1 MKDHNT
7 QSYWFTSCPKGLESL
22 LLNELEGFGLSQLR
36 ETVAGVEFKGD
47 LESAYRVCLWSRLAN
62 RLLLPISS
70 FSLASADELYA
81 GVAAVNWTEHFTA
94 QSSIAIDFIGTGEG
108 INNTQ
113 YGAQRVKDAIV
124 DHFRETTGQRPDV
137 DLRQPDIRINA
148 RFAREKLTLSLDFSG
163 DSLHKRG
170 YRIAQTT
177 APLKENLAAA
187 LLIRA
192 GWPGDHG
199 ALIDPMCGSGTL
211 LIEGAMMAADIAP
224 SLQRET
230 FGFSHWHG
238 HQPELWQALRDEAYE
253 RRERGLQGRLPLI
266 IGYDQ
271 DNRALTAA
279 QRNVEQAGLSE
290 FITLKRQPVDTLQRP
305 LLGDG
310 STGLVLTNPPYGA
323 RLGDQESL
331 KGLYQELGT
340 VLKGEFG
347 GWSAGV
353 FTGNEYLGF
362 ALGLRSHKIYKLFNG
377 AIPSQLLLFDLFK
390 GERVSQYDA
399 ANSNASATA
408 KSMGNDSGKGSGKER
423 SVNPWGAS
431 GKLSDGATMLANR
444 LRKNQRKFAP
454 WLKRQN
460 IHCYRLYDADLPEY
474 AVAIDC
480 YGSAVHV
487 QEYEPP
493 ASIDASAARRRLAE
507 ISDAVFAVL
516 KPEQSEFYVKQRQRQ
531 RGDKQYQRLTEQS
544 QQDNKSAFE
553 VMENGARYEVNLA
566 NYLDSGLFLDHRPV
580 RKLLAE
586 RCVGKRFLN
595 LFCYTATA
603 TVQVVL
609 AGAKES
615 LSIDMS
621 NTYLDW
627 AGRNFALN
635 KLDLDRHKLLRAD
648 CMSWLAATEGE
659 DLEGS
664 FDVILLDPPTFSNSA
679 KMDDVLDIQ
688 RDHQRLIEQCMG
700 LLSDDGVLVFSN
712 NFRRFKLAAE
722 LEQEFAVENISPAT
736 IDKDFARRPRI
747 HQCWLFRK
755 PGEQST

>member
-1 MKDHNT
+1 MKDRNT
-7 QSYWFTSCPKGLESL
+7 QSYWFATCPKGLEGL
-22 LLNELEGFGLSQLR
+22 LLKELEGLGLSQLR
-36 ETVAGVEFKGD
+36 ETVAGIEFKGD

-62 RLLLPISS
+62 RLLLPISN
-70 FSLASADELYA
+70 FPVASADELYA
-81 GVAAVNWTEHFTA
+81 GVAAVNWTEHF
-94 QSSIAIDFIGTGEG
+94 SDKVSIAIDFVGTGEG

-113 YGAQRVKDAIV
+113 YGAQRVKDGIV
-124 DHFRETTGQRPDV
+124 DHFREATGNRPDV

-148 RFAREKLTLSLDFSG
+148 RFAREKVTLSLDFSG
-163 DSLHKRG
+163 ESLHKRG

-224 SLQRET
+224 SLARQS

-238 HQPELWQALRDEAYE
+238 HQPAIWQALRDEATE
-253 RRERGLQGRLPLI
+253 RRERGLQGPLPLI
-266 IGYDQ
+266 CGSDQ
-271 DNRALTAA
+271 DNSALTAA
-279 QRNVEQAGLSE
+279 ERNVEQVGLSE
-290 FITLKRQPVDTLQRP
+290 FIELKRQPVSALQRP
-305 LLGDG
+305 VLAD
-310 STGLVLTNPPYGA
+310 SATGLLLTNPPYGA
-323 RLGDQESL
+323 RLGDQETL
-331 KGLYQELGT
+331 KGLYQELGD
-340 VLKGEFG
+340 VLKREFG

-377 AIPSQLLLFDLFK
+377 AIPSQLLLFELFE
-390 GERVSQYDA
+390 GERV
-399 ANSNASATA
+399 A
-408 KSMGNDSGKGSGKER
+408 KQSDGNNGEAKEGG
-423 SVNPWGAS
+423 VNPWGKS

-444 LRKNQRKFAP
+444 LRKNQRKLAP

-460 IHCYRLYDADLPEY
+460 ISCYRLYDADLPEY

-480 YGSAVHV
+480 YGSAIHV

-507 ISDAVFAVL
+507 VSDAVFAVL
-516 KPEQSEFYVKQRQRQ
+516 KPDQSEFFVKQRQRQ
-531 RGDKQYQRLTEQS
+531 RGDKQYERLTEQS
-544 QQDNKSAFE
+544 QHTAKRAFE

-566 NYLDSGLFLDHRPV
+566 DYLDSGLFLDHRPV

-586 RCVGKRFLN
+586 QCVGKRFLN

-603 TVQVVL
+603 SVQVAL
-609 AGAKES
+609 AGAGES

-627 AGRNFALN
+627 ARRNFALN
-635 KLDLDRHKLLRAD
+635 KLDTERHKLLRAD
-648 CMSWLAATEGE
+648 CLSWLAATEGAGLE
-659 DLEGS
+659 DS

-679 KMDDVLDIQ
+679 KMEDVLDIQ
-688 RDHQRLIEQCMG
+688 RDHQRLVEQCMG

-712 NFRRFKLAAE
+712 NFRRFKLAPE
-722 LEQEFAVENISPAT
+722 LEVKFAVENISPAT

-747 HQCWLFRK
+747 HQCWLIRNNK
-755 PGEQST
+755 Q

>member
-1 MKDHNT
+1 MKDRNT
-7 QSYWFTSCPKGLESL
+7 QSYWFATCPKGLEGL
-22 LLNELEGFGLSQLR
+22 LLKELESLGLSQLR
-36 ETVAGVEFKGD
+36 ETVAGIEFKGD

-62 RLLLPISS
+62 RLLLPISN
-70 FSLASADELYA
+70 FPVASADELYA
-81 GVAAVNWTEHFTA
+81 GVAAVNWTEHFSD
-94 QSSIAIDFIGTGEG
+94 QVSIAIDFIGTGEG

-113 YGAQRVKDAIV
+113 YGAQRVKDGIV
-124 DHFRETTGQRPDV
+124 DHFREATGNRPDV

-148 RFAREKLTLSLDFSG
+148 RFAREKVTLSLDFSG
-163 DSLHKRG
+163 ESLHKRG

-192 GWPGDHG
+192 GWPGDHA

-224 SLQRET
+224 SLQRQS

-238 HQPELWQALRDEAYE
+238 HQPEIWQALRDEATE
-253 RRERGLQGRLPLI
+253 RRERGLQGPLPLI
-266 IGYDQ
+266 CGYDQ
-271 DNRALTAA
+271 DNSALTAA
-279 QRNVEQAGLSE
+279 ERNVEQVGLSG
-290 FITLKRQPVDTLQRP
+290 FIELKRQPVSALQRP
-305 LLGDG
+305 VLADS
-310 STGLVLTNPPYGA
+310 STGLLLTNPPYGA
-323 RLGDQESL
+323 RLGDQETL
-331 KGLYQELGT
+331 KGLYQELGD
-340 VLKGEFG
+340 VLKREFG

-377 AIPSQLLLFDLFK
+377 AIPSQLLLFELFE
-390 GERVSQYDA
+390 GERVAKQSDG
-399 ANSNASATA
+399 NSGEA
-408 KSMGNDSGKGSGKER
+408 KEGG
-423 SVNPWGAS
+423 VNPWGKS

-444 LRKNQRKFAP
+444 LRKNQRKLAP

-460 IHCYRLYDADLPEY
+460 ISCYRLYDADLPEY

-480 YGSAVHV
+480 YGSAIHV

-507 ISDAVFAVL
+507 VSDAVFAVL
-516 KPEQSEFYVKQRQRQ
+516 KPDQSEFFVKQRQRQ
-531 RGDKQYQRLTEQS
+531 RGDKQYERLTEQS
-544 QQDNKSAFE
+544 QHTAKRAFE
-553 VMENGARYEVNLA
+553 VMENGARYEVNLSD
-566 NYLDSGLFLDHRPV
+566 YLDSGLFLDHRPV
-580 RKLLAE
+580 RQLLAE
-586 RCVGKRFLN
+586 QCVGKRFLN

-603 TVQVVL
+603 SVQVAL
-609 AGAKES
+609 AGAGES

-635 KLDLDRHKLLRAD
+635 KLDTERHKLLRAD
-648 CMSWLAATEGE
+648 CLSWLAATEGAG
-659 DLEGS
+659 LEGS

-679 KMDDVLDIQ
+679 KMEDVLDIQ
-688 RDHQRLIEQCMG
+688 RDHQRLVEQCMG

-712 NFRRFKLAAE
+712 NFRRFKLAPEIEAK
-722 LEQEFAVENISPAT
+722 FAVENISPAT

-747 HQCWLFRK
+747 HQCWLIRNNN
-755 PGEQST
+755 E

>member
-7 QSYWFTSCPKGLESL
+7 QSYWFTSCPKGLEGL
-22 LLNELEGFGLSQLR
+22 LLKELESLGLSQLR

-62 RLLLPISS
+62 RLLFPISN
-70 FSLASADELYA
+70 FPVASADELYA
-81 GVAAVNWTEHFTA
+81 GVAAVNWTEHFSD
-94 QSSIAIDFIGTGEG
+94 QVSIAIDFIGTGDG

-124 DHFRETTGQRPDV
+124 DHFREATGNRPDV

-148 RFAREKLTLSLDFSG
+148 RFAREKVTLSLDFSG
-163 DSLHKRG
+163 ESLHKRG

-224 SLQRET
+224 SLQRQS
-230 FGFSHWHG
+230 FGFSHWRG
-238 HQPELWQALRDEAYE
+238 HQPDIWQALREEAAE
-253 RRERGLQGRLPLI
+253 RRERGLQGQLPLI

-279 QRNVEQAGLSE
+279 ERNVEQAGLSE
-290 FITLKRQPVDTLQRP
+290 FIELKRQPVSALQRP
-305 LLGDG
+305 ELADTASGLL
-310 STGLVLTNPPYGA
+310 LTNPPYGA
-323 RLGDQESL
+323 RLGDQETL
-331 KGLYQELGT
+331 KGLYQELGD
-340 VLKGEFG
+340 VLKREFG

-390 GERVSQYDA
+390 GERVSQQ
-399 ANSNASATA
+399 ATA
-408 KSMGNDSGKGSGKER
+408 KDTGKEGA
-423 SVNPWGAS
+423 VNPWGKS

-460 IHCYRLYDADLPEY
+460 ISCYRLYDADLPEY

-480 YGSAVHV
+480 YGSAIHV

-507 ISDAVFAVL
+507 VSDAVFAVL
-516 KPEQSEFYVKQRQRQ
+516 KPEQSEFFVKQRQRQ
-531 RGDKQYQRLTEQS
+531 RGDKQYQRLTEQ
-544 QQDNKSAFE
+544 DRHTGKRAFE
-553 VMENGARYEVNLA
+553 VVENGARYEVNLA
-566 NYLDSGLFLDHRPV
+566 DYLDSGLFLDHRPV

-586 RCVGKRFLN
+586 QCVGKRFLN

-603 TVQVVL
+603 TVQVAL
-609 AGAKES
+609 AGAGES

-635 KLDLDRHKLLRAD
+635 KLDTQRHKLLRAD
-648 CMSWLAATEGE
+648 CMSWLAATEGAG
-659 DLEGS
+659 LEGS

-688 RDHQRLIEQCMG
+688 RDHQRLVEQCMG

-712 NFRRFKLAAE
+712 NFRRFKLAPELAE
-722 LEQEFAVENISPAT
+722 KFAVENISPAT

-747 HQCWLFRK
+747 HQCWLIRNNK
-755 PGEQST
+755 Q

>member
-1 MKDHNT
+1 MKDRNT
-7 QSYWFTSCPKGLESL
+7 LSYWFATCPKGLEGL
-22 LLNELEGFGLSQLR
+22 LLKELEGLGLSELR
-36 ETVAGVEFKGD
+36 ETVAGIEFKGD

-70 FSLASADELYA
+70 FSVASADELYA
-81 GVAAVNWTEHFTA
+81 GVAAVNWTEHFSD
-94 QSSIAIDFIGTGEG
+94 QVSIAIDFIGTGEG

-113 YGAQRVKDAIV
+113 YGAQRVKDGIV
-124 DHFRETTGQRPDV
+124 DHFREATGNRPNV

-148 RFAREKLTLSLDFSG
+148 RFAREKVTLSLDFSG
-163 DSLHKRG
+163 ESLHKRG

-211 LIEGAMMAADIAP
+211 LIEGAMIAADIAP
-224 SLQRET
+224 SLQRQS

-238 HQPELWQALRDEAYE
+238 HQPDIWQALRDEATE
-253 RRERGLQGRLPLI
+253 RRERGLQGPLPLI
-266 IGYDQ
+266 CGYDQ
-271 DNRALTAA
+271 DDRALTAA
-279 QRNVEQAGLSE
+279 ERNVEQVGLSE
-290 FITLKRQPVDTLQRP
+290 FIELKRQPVSALQCPVLADTAMG
-305 LLGDG
+305 LL
-310 STGLVLTNPPYGA
+310 LTNPPYGA
-323 RLGDQESL
+323 RLGDQETL
-331 KGLYQELGT
+331 KGLYQELGD
-340 VLKGEFG
+340 VLKREFG

-377 AIPSQLLLFDLFK
+377 AIPSQLLLFELFE
-390 GERVSQYDA
+390 GERVRKEGAGFES
-399 ANSNASATA
+399 T
-408 KSMGNDSGKGSGKER
+408 GKEGA
-423 SVNPWGAS
+423 VNPWGKS

-444 LRKNQRKFAP
+444 LRKNQRKLAP

-460 IHCYRLYDADLPEY
+460 ISCYRLYDADLPEY

-480 YGSAVHV
+480 YGSAIHV

-507 ISDAVFAVL
+507 VSDAVFAVL
-516 KPEQSEFYVKQRQRQ
+516 KPEQSEFFVKQRQRQ
-531 RGDKQYQRLTEQS
+531 RGDKQYERLTEQS
-544 QQDNKSAFE
+544 QHTGKRAFE
-553 VMENGARYEVNLA
+553 VIENGARYEVNLSD
-566 NYLDSGLFLDHRPV
+566 YLDSGLFLDHRPV

-586 RCVGKRFLN
+586 QCVGKRFLN

-603 TVQVVL
+603 SVQVAL
-609 AGAKES
+609 AGAGES

-635 KLDLDRHKLLRAD
+635 KLDTERHKLLRAD
-648 CMSWLAATEGE
+648 CLSWLAATEGAG
-659 DLEGS
+659 LEGS

-679 KMDDVLDIQ
+679 KMEDVLDIQ
-688 RDHQRLIEQCMG
+688 RDHQRLVEQCMG

-712 NFRRFKLAAE
+712 NFRRFKLAPE
-722 LEQEFAVENISPAT
+722 LETKFVVENISPAT

-747 HQCWLFRK
+747 HQCWLIRNNK
-755 PGEQST
+755 Q

>member
-1 MKDHNT
+1 MKDHNAL
-7 QSYWFTSCPKGLESL
+7 SYWFASCPKGLEGL
-22 LLNELEGFGLSQLR
+22 LLKELELLGLSQLR

-62 RLLLPISS
+62 RLLLPISR
-70 FSLASADELYA
+70 FSVASADELYA
-81 GVAAVNWTEHFTA
+81 GVAATNWAELFSD
-94 QSSIAIDFIGTGEG
+94 QFSIAIDFIGTGEG

-113 YGAQRVKDAIV
+113 FGAQRVKDAIV
-124 DHFRETTGQRPDV
+124 DHFRETTGNRPDV

-148 RFAREKLTLSLDFSG
+148 RFAREKVTLSLDFSG
-163 DSLHKRG
+163 ESLHKRG

-224 SLQRET
+224 NLQRQK
-230 FGFSHWHG
+230 FGFNHWRG
-238 HQPELWQALRDEAYE
+238 HQPEIWQSLRGEAE
-253 RRERGLQGRLPLI
+253 ARRERGLENPLPLI

-271 DNRALTAA
+271 EGRALTAA
-279 QRNVEQAGLSE
+279 QRNVEQAGLSGHIE
-290 FITLKRQPVDTLQRP
+290 LKHQPLNALQRP
-305 LLGDG
+305 VLGG
-310 STGLVLTNPPYGA
+310 SATGLVLTNPPYGA
-323 RLGDQESL
+323 RLGDQETL
-331 KGLYQELGT
+331 KGLYEELGG
-340 VLKGEFG
+340 VLKREFS

-390 GERVSQYDA
+390 GERVSQEDT
-399 ANSNASATA
+399 ANGTA
-408 KSMGNDSGKGSGKER
+408 QDSGKEGTVK
-423 SVNPWGAS
+423 PWGKS

-454 WLKRQN
+454 WLKRQG
-460 IHCYRLYDADLPEY
+460 ILCYRLYDADLPEY

-480 YGSAVHV
+480 YGSAIHV

-493 ASIDASAARRRLAE
+493 ASIDVSAARRRLAE
-507 ISDAVFAVL
+507 VSDAVFAVL
-516 KPEQSEFYVKQRQRQ
+516 KPEQSEFFVKQRQRQ
-531 RGDKQYQRLTEQS
+531 RGDKQYQRLTEQNRHTGK
-544 QQDNKSAFE
+544 QAFE
-553 VMENGARYEVNLA
+553 VVENGARYEVNLA
-566 NYLDSGLFLDHRPV
+566 DYLDSGLFLDHRPV

-586 RCVGKRFLN
+586 RCVGQRFLN

-603 TVQVVL
+603 TVQVAL
-609 AGAKES
+609 AGAAES

-635 KLDLDRHKLLRAD
+635 KLDTERHKLLRAD
-648 CMSWLAATEGE
+648 CMSWLAATEGAGLE
-659 DLEGS
+659 DS

-679 KMDDVLDIQ
+679 KMDSVLDIQ
-688 RDHQRLIEQCMG
+688 RDHQRLVEQCMG

-712 NFRRFKLAAE
+712 NFRRFKLASELAE
-722 LEQEFAVENISPAT
+722 KFAVENITPAT

-747 HQCWLFRK
+747 HQCWLIRK
-755 PGEQST
+755 RREQSA

>member
-1 MKDHNT
+1 MESSMKDRNT
-7 QSYWFTSCPKGLESL
+7 QSYWFATCPKGLEGL
-22 LLNELEGFGLSQLR
+22 LLKELESLGLSQLR
-36 ETVAGVEFKGD
+36 ETVAGIEFKGD

-62 RLLLPISS
+62 RLLLPISN
-70 FSLASADELYA
+70 FPVASADELYA
-81 GVAAVNWTEHFTA
+81 GVAAVNWTEHFSD
-94 QSSIAIDFIGTGEG
+94 QVSIAIDFIGTGEG

-113 YGAQRVKDAIV
+113 YGAQRVKDGIV
-124 DHFRETTGQRPDV
+124 DHFREATGNRPDV

-148 RFAREKLTLSLDFSG
+148 RFAREKVTLSLDFSG
-163 DSLHKRG
+163 ESLHKRG

-192 GWPGDHG
+192 GWPGDHA

-224 SLQRET
+224 SLQRQS

-238 HQPELWQALRDEAYE
+238 HQPDIWQALRDEATE
-253 RRERGLQGRLPLI
+253 RRERGLQGPLPLI
-266 IGYDQ
+266 CGYDQ
-271 DNRALTAA
+271 DNSALTAA
-279 QRNVEQAGLSE
+279 ERNVEQVGLSE
-290 FITLKRQPVDTLQRP
+290 FIELKRQPVSALQRP
-305 LLGDG
+305 VLADNA
-310 STGLVLTNPPYGA
+310 TGLLLTNPPYGA
-323 RLGDQESL
+323 RLGDQETL
-331 KGLYQELGT
+331 KGLYQELGD
-340 VLKGEFG
+340 VLKREFG

-377 AIPSQLLLFDLFK
+377 AIPSQLLLFELFE
-390 GERVSQYDA
+390 GERVAKQSDG
-399 ANSNASATA
+399 NSGEA
-408 KSMGNDSGKGSGKER
+408 KEGG
-423 SVNPWGAS
+423 VNPWGKS

-444 LRKNQRKFAP
+444 LRKNQRKLAP

-460 IHCYRLYDADLPEY
+460 ISCYRLYDADLPEY

-480 YGSAVHV
+480 YGSAIHV

-507 ISDAVFAVL
+507 VSDAVFAVL
-516 KPEQSEFYVKQRQRQ
+516 KPDQSEFFVKQRQRQ
-531 RGDKQYQRLTEQS
+531 RGDKQYERLTEQS
-544 QQDNKSAFE
+544 QHPAKRAFE
-553 VMENGARYEVNLA
+553 VMENGARYEVNLSD
-566 NYLDSGLFLDHRPV
+566 YLDSGLFLDHRPV
-580 RKLLAE
+580 RQLLAE
-586 RCVGKRFLN
+586 QCVGKRFLN

-603 TVQVVL
+603 SVQVAL
-609 AGAKES
+609 AGAGES

-635 KLDLDRHKLLRAD
+635 KLDTERHKLLRAD
-648 CMSWLAATEGE
+648 CLSWLAATEGAG
-659 DLEGS
+659 LEGS

-679 KMDDVLDIQ
+679 KMEDVLDIQ
-688 RDHQRLIEQCMG
+688 RDHQRLVEQCMG

-712 NFRRFKLAAE
+712 NFRRFKLAPEIEAK
-722 LEQEFAVENISPAT
+722 FAVENISPAT

-747 HQCWLFRK
+747 HQCWLIRNNN
-755 PGEQST
+755 E

>member
-1 MKDHNT
+1 MKDQEI
-7 QSYWFTSCPKGLESL
+7 QSYWFASCPKGLEGL
-22 LLNELEGFGLSQLR
+22 LLKELENFGLSQLR
-36 ETVAGVEFKGD
+36 ETVAGVEFKGSI
-47 LESAYRVCLWSRLAN
+47 ENGYRVCLWSRLAN

-70 FSLASADELYA
+70 FPVASADELYA
-81 GVAAVNWTEHFTA
+81 GVAAVNWTEHFSDQA
-94 QSSIAIDFIGTGEG
+94 SIAIDFIGTGEG

-124 DHFRETTGQRPDV
+124 DHFREATGNRPDV

-148 RFAREKLTLSLDFSG
+148 RFAREKVTLSLDFSG
-163 DSLHKRG
+163 ESLHKRG

-224 SLQRET
+224 SLQRQN

-238 HQPELWQALRDEAYE
+238 HQPDIWQALRDEAVE
-253 RRERGLQGRLPLI
+253 RRERGLQGQLPLI

-271 DNRALTAA
+271 DSRALTAA

-290 FITLKRQPVDTLQRP
+290 LIELKRQPVSALQRP
-305 LLGDG
+305 SLPDS
-310 STGLVLTNPPYGA
+310 STGLLLTNPPYGA
-323 RLGDQESL
+323 RLGDQETL
-331 KGLYQELGT
+331 RGLYQELGD
-340 VLKGEFG
+340 VLKREFG

-390 GERVSQYDA
+390 GERVEA
-399 ANSNASATA
+399 ANGTA
-408 KSMGNDSGKGSGKER
+408 KDTEKKGA
-423 SVNPWGAS
+423 VNPWGKS

-460 IHCYRLYDADLPEY
+460 ISCYRLYDADLPEY

-480 YGSAVHV
+480 YGSAIHV

-507 ISDAVFAVL
+507 VSDAVFAVL
-516 KPEQSEFYVKQRQRQ
+516 KPEQNEFFVKQRQRQ
-531 RGDKQYQRLTEQS
+531 RGDKQYQRLTEQN
-544 QQDNKSAFE
+544 QHTGKRAFE

-566 NYLDSGLFLDHRPV
+566 DYLDSGLFLDHRPV

-586 RCVGKRFLN
+586 QCVGKRFLN

-603 TVQVVL
+603 TVQVAL
-609 AGAKES
+609 AGAGES

-635 KLDLDRHKLLRAD
+635 KLDTERHKLLRAD
-648 CMSWLAATEGE
+648 CMSWLAATEGAG
-659 DLEGS
+659 LEGS

-688 RDHQRLIEQCMG
+688 RDHQRLVEQCMG
-700 LLSDDGVLVFSN
+700 LLTDDGVLVFSN
-712 NFRRFKLAAE
+712 NFRRFKLAPE
-722 LEQEFAVENISPAT
+722 LEAKFAVENISPST

-747 HQCWLFRK
+747 HQCWLIRK
-755 PGEQST
+755 RSEQTA

>member
-7 QSYWFTSCPKGLESL
+7 QSYWFTSCPKGLEGL
-22 LLNELEGFGLSQLR
+22 LLKELESFGLTQLR

-70 FSLASADELYA
+70 FSVGSADELYA
-81 GVAAVNWTEHFTA
+81 GVSTVNWSEHFSD
-94 QSSIAIDFIGTGEG
+94 QVSIAIDFIGTGDG

-124 DHFRETTGQRPDV
+124 DHFRATTGNRPDV

-148 RFAREKLTLSLDFSG
+148 RFAREKVTLSLDFSG
-163 DSLHKRG
+163 ESLHKRG

-224 SLQRET
+224 SLQRKS
-230 FGFSHWHG
+230 FGFSHWRG
-238 HQPELWQALRDEAYE
+238 HQPDIWQALRDEASE
-253 RRERGLQGRLPLI
+253 RRERGLQGELPLI

-279 QRNVEQAGLSE
+279 ERNVEQAGLSE
-290 FITLKRQPVDTLQRP
+290 HIELKRQPVSALQRP
-305 LLGDG
+305 LLAD
-310 STGLVLTNPPYGA
+310 SATGLLLTNPPYGA
-323 RLGDQESL
+323 RLGDQETL
-331 KGLYQELGT
+331 KGLYQELGD
-340 VLKGEFG
+340 VLKREFG

-390 GERVSQYDA
+390 GERVSQQDTV
-399 ANSNASATA
+399 NGTA
-408 KSMGNDSGKGSGKER
+408 KDSGKNAGKEQA
-423 SVNPWGAS
+423 VNPWGKS

-460 IHCYRLYDADLPEY
+460 ISCYRLYDADLPEY

-480 YGSAVHV
+480 YGSAIHV

-493 ASIDASAARRRLAE
+493 ASIDANAARRRLAE
-507 ISDAVFAVL
+507 VSDAVFAVL
-516 KPEQSEFYVKQRQRQ
+516 KPEQSEFFVKQRQRQ
-531 RGDKQYQRLTEQS
+531 RGDKQYQRLTEQ
-544 QQDNKSAFE
+544 NRHTAKRAFE

-566 NYLDSGLFLDHRPV
+566 DYLDSGLFLDHRPV

-586 RCVGKRFLN
+586 RCVGQRFLN

-603 TVQVVL
+603 TVQVAL

-635 KLDLDRHKLLRAD
+635 NLDTERHKRLRAD

-659 DLEGS
+659 GLEGS

-688 RDHQRLIEQCMG
+688 RDHQRLVEQCMG

-712 NFRRFKLAAE
+712 NFRRFKLAPE
-722 LEQEFAVENISPAT
+722 LEQKFAVENISPAT

-747 HQCWLFRK
+747 HQCWLIRK
-755 PGEQST
+755 RREPST

>member
-1 MKDHNT
+1 MKDQNT
-7 QSYWFTSCPKGLESL
+7 PSYWFASCPKGLEGL
-22 LLNELEGFGLSQLR
+22 LLKELESFGLSQLR

-62 RLLLPISS
+62 RLLRPISS
-70 FSLASADELYA
+70 FPVASADELYA
-81 GVAAVNWTEHFTA
+81 GVAAVNWTEHFA
-94 QSSIAIDFIGTGEG
+94 DQVSIAIDFVGTGEG

-113 YGAQRVKDAIV
+113 YGAQRVKDGIV
-124 DHFRETTGQRPDV
+124 DHFREATGNRPDV

-148 RFAREKLTLSLDFSG
+148 RFAREKVTLSLDFSG

-192 GWPGDHG
+192 AWPGKHS

-224 SLQRET
+224 NLQRQR
-230 FGFSHWHG
+230 FGFNHWYG
-238 HQPELWQALRDEAYE
+238 HQPNIWQALRDEATE
-253 RRERGLQGRLPLI
+253 RRERGLQGELPLI
-266 IGYDQ
+266 CGYDQ
-271 DNRALTAA
+271 DSTAVTAA
-279 QRNVEQAGLSE
+279 QRNVEQAGLSG
-290 FITLKRQPVDTLQRP
+290 FIELKRQPISALQRP
-305 LLGDG
+305 VLADG
-310 STGLVLTNPPYGA
+310 ATSTSTGLLLTNPPYGA
-323 RLGDQESL
+323 RLGDQETL
-331 KGLYQELGT
+331 KGLYQELGD
-340 VLKGEFG
+340 VLKREFS
-347 GWSAGV
+347 GWTAGV

-377 AIPSQLLLFDLFK
+377 AIPSQLLMFELFA
-390 GERVSQYDA
+390 GERLAKSDA
-399 ANSNASATA
+399 AQDGGA
-408 KSMGNDSGKGSGKER
+408 D
-423 SVNPWGAS
+423 PWGKSA
-431 GKLSDGATMLANR
+431 KLSDGATMLANR
-444 LRKNQRKFAP
+444 LRKNQRKLAP
-454 WLKRQN
+454 WLKGQQIN
-460 IHCYRLYDADLPEY
+460 CYRLYDADLPEY

-480 YGSAVHV
+480 YGRAIHV

-507 ISDAVFAVL
+507 VSDAVYAVL
-516 KPEQSEFYVKQRQRQ
+516 KPEQNQFFVKQRQRQ

-544 QQDNKSAFE
+544 KEAGQSTFQ
-553 VMENGARYEVNLA
+553 VLENGARYEVNLED
-566 NYLDSGLFLDHRPV
+566 YLDSGLFLDHRPV

-586 RCVGKRFLN
+586 LCVGKRFLN

-603 TVQVVL
+603 TVQAAL
-609 AGAKES
+609 GGASES

-621 NTYLDW
+621 NTYIDW
-627 AGRNFALN
+627 AGRNLALN
-635 KLDLDRHKLLRAD
+635 KLDTEHHKLLRAD
-648 CMSWLAATEGE
+648 CLSWLGATEGAG
-659 DLEGS
+659 LEGS

-700 LLSDDGVLVFSN
+700 LLSEDGVLVFSN
-712 NFRRFKLAAE
+712 NFRRFKLDPA
-722 LEQEFAVENISPAT
+722 LETRFVVENISPAT

-747 HQCWLFRK
+747 HQCWLIRQRS
-755 PGEQST
+755 E

>member
-1 MKDHNT
+1 MKDQNIPN
-7 QSYWFTSCPKGLESL
+7 YWFSSCPKGLEGL
-22 LLNELEGFGLSQLR
+22 LLKELESLGLSQLR

-70 FSLASADELYA
+70 FPVASADELYA
-81 GVAAVNWTEHFTA
+81 GVSAVNWTEHFSD
-94 QSSIAIDFIGTGEG
+94 QVSIAIDFIGTGEG

-113 YGAQRVKDAIV
+113 YGAQRVKDGIV
-124 DHFRETTGQRPDV
+124 DHFREATGNRPDV

-148 RFAREKLTLSLDFSG
+148 RFAREKVTLSLDFSG
-163 DSLHKRG
+163 ESLHKRG
-170 YRIAQTT
+170 YRIAQTA

-199 ALIDPMCGSGTL
+199 ALVDPMCGSGTL
-211 LIEGAMMAADIAP
+211 LIEAAMMAADIAP
-224 SLQRET
+224 SLQRQR
-230 FGFSHWHG
+230 FGFSRWHG
-238 HQPELWQALRDEAYE
+238 HQPDMWQALRDEAVE
-253 RRERGLQGRLPLI
+253 RRERGLAAQLPLI
-266 IGYDQ
+266 CGYDQ

-279 QRNVEQAGLSE
+279 ERNVEQVGLSE
-290 FITLKRQPVDTLQRP
+290 YIELKRQPVSALQRP
-305 LLGDG
+305 VLPET
-310 STGLVLTNPPYGA
+310 STGLLLTNPPYGA
-323 RLGDQESL
+323 RLGDQETL
-331 KGLYQELGT
+331 KGLYQELGD
-340 VLKGEFG
+340 VLKSEFA
-347 GWSAGV
+347 GWSAGI

-377 AIPSQLLLFDLFK
+377 AIPSQLLLFELFK
-390 GERVSQYDA
+390 GERVSKRDV
-399 ANSNASATA
+399 A
-408 KSMGNDSGKGSGKER
+408 KEGG
-423 SVNPWGAS
+423 VNPWGKS

-444 LRKNQRKFAP
+444 LRKNQRKLAP
-454 WLKRQN
+454 WLKKQN
-460 IHCYRLYDADLPEY
+460 ISCYRLYDADLPEY

-480 YGSAVHV
+480 YGSAIHV

-507 ISDAVFAVL
+507 VSDAVFAVL
-516 KPEQSEFYVKQRQRQ
+516 KPDQSEFFVKQRQRQ

-544 QQDNKSAFE
+544 QHTGKRAFE
-553 VMENGARYEVNLA
+553 IMEHGARYEVNLA
-566 NYLDSGLFLDHRPV
+566 DYLDSGLFLDHRPV

-603 TVQVVL
+603 TVQVAL
-609 AGAKES
+609 AGAGES

-621 NTYLDW
+621 NTYIDW

-635 KLDLDRHKLLRAD
+635 KLDTGRHKLLRAD
-648 CMSWLAATEGE
+648 CLSWLAATEGAGLE
-659 DLEGS
+659 DS

-688 RDHQRLIEQCMG
+688 RDHQRLVEQCMG
-700 LLSDDGVLVFSN
+700 LLSEDGVLVFSN
-712 NFRRFKLAAE
+712 NFRRFKLAPE
-722 LEQEFAVENISPAT
+722 LEARFAVENISPAT

-747 HQCWLFRK
+747 HQCWLIRK
-755 PGEQST
+755 HN

>member
-1 MKDHNT
+1 MKDQKT
-7 QSYWFTSCPKGLESL
+7 QSYWFASCPKGLEGL
-22 LLNELEGFGLSQLR
+22 LLKELESFGLSQLR
-36 ETVAGVEFKGD
+36 ETVAGVEFKGSI
-47 LESAYRVCLWSRLAN
+47 ENGYRVCLWSRLAN

-70 FSLASADELYA
+70 FPVASADELYA
-81 GVAAVNWTEHFTA
+81 GVSGVNWTEHFSDQA
-94 QSSIAIDFIGTGEG
+94 SIAIDFIGTGEG

-113 YGAQRVKDAIV
+113 YGAQRVKDGIV
-124 DHFRETTGQRPDV
+124 DHFREATGNRPDV

-148 RFAREKLTLSLDFSG
+148 RFAREKVTLSLDFSG

-192 GWPGDHG
+192 GWPGDHE

-224 SLQRET
+224 SLQRQH
-230 FGFSHWHG
+230 FGFSHWRG
-238 HQPELWQALRDEAYE
+238 HQPDIWQALRDEAAE
-253 RRERGLQGRLPLI
+253 RRERGLQSQLPSI

-279 QRNVEQAGLSE
+279 ERNVEQSGLSA
-290 FITLKRQPVDTLQRP
+290 FIELKRQPVSALPRPVLADTA
-305 LLGDG
+305 
-310 STGLVLTNPPYGA
+310 TGLLLTNPPYGA
-323 RLGDQESL
+323 RLGDQETL
-331 KGLYQELGT
+331 KGLYQELGD
-340 VLKGEFG
+340 VLKREFS

-377 AIPSQLLLFDLFK
+377 AIPSQLLLFELFK
-390 GERVSQYDA
+390 EARAAKQSDGQDGE
-399 ANSNASATA
+399 A
-408 KSMGNDSGKGSGKER
+408 KEGG
-423 SVNPWGAS
+423 VNPWGKS

-444 LRKNQRKFAP
+444 LRKNQRKLAP

-460 IHCYRLYDADLPEY
+460 ISCYRLYDADLPEY

-480 YGSAVHV
+480 YGSAIHV

-507 ISDAVFAVL
+507 VSDAVFAVL
-516 KPEQSEFYVKQRQRQ
+516 KPEQSEFFVKQRQRQ

-544 QQDNKSAFE
+544 RQATKRAFE
-553 VMENGARYEVNLA
+553 VVENGARYEVNLED
-566 NYLDSGLFLDHRPV
+566 YLDSGLFLDHRPV

-603 TVQVVL
+603 TVQVAL
-609 AGAKES
+609 AGAGES

-621 NTYLDW
+621 NTYIDW

-635 KLDLDRHKLLRAD
+635 KLDTERHKLLRAD
-648 CMSWLAATEGE
+648 CLSWLAATEGAGLE
-659 DLEGS
+659 DS

-688 RDHQRLIEQCMG
+688 RDHQRLVEQCMG

-712 NFRRFKLAAE
+712 NFRRFKLAPE
-722 LEQEFAVENISPAT
+722 LEAKFAVENISPAT

-747 HQCWLFRK
+747 HQCWLISKRS
-755 PGEQST
+755 EQTA

>member
-1 MKDHNT
+1 MKDQNT
-7 QSYWFTSCPKGLESL
+7 PSYWFASCPKGLEGL
-22 LLNELEGFGLSQLR
+22 LLKELESLGLSQLR
-36 ETVAGVEFKGD
+36 ETVAGVEFKGS
-47 LESAYRVCLWSRLAN
+47 LEDGYRVCLWSRLAN

-70 FSLASADELYA
+70 FPVASADELYA
-81 GVAAVNWTEHFTA
+81 GVSAVNWTEHFA
-94 QSSIAIDFIGTGEG
+94 DQVSIAIDFIGTGEG

-113 YGAQRVKDAIV
+113 YGAQRVKDGIV
-124 DHFRETTGQRPDV
+124 DHFRAATGNRPDV
-137 DLRQPDIRINA
+137 DLREPDIRINA
-148 RFAREKLTLSLDFSG
+148 RFAREKVTLSLDFSG

-192 GWPGDHG
+192 GWPGEHK

-224 SLQRET
+224 SLQRQR
-230 FGFSHWHG
+230 FGFSHWSG
-238 HQPELWQALRDEAYE
+238 HQPDIWQGLRDEAQE
-253 RRERGLQGRLPLI
+253 RRERGLQGQLPLI
-266 IGYDQ
+266 SGYDQ

-279 QRNVEQAGLSE
+279 ERNVEQAGLGE
-290 FITLKRQPVDTLQRP
+290 FIELKRQPVSALQRP
-305 LLGDG
+305 VLADTA
-310 STGLVLTNPPYGA
+310 TGLLLTNPPYGA
-323 RLGDQESL
+323 RLGDQETL
-331 KGLYQELGT
+331 KGLYQELGE
-340 VLKGEFG
+340 VLKREFG

-377 AIPSQLLLFDLFK
+377 AIPSQLLLFELFK
-390 GERVSQYDA
+390 GGRVTQQRDGQGGE
-399 ANSNASATA
+399 A
-408 KSMGNDSGKGSGKER
+408 KEGA
-423 SVNPWGAS
+423 VNPWGKS

-444 LRKNQRKFAP
+444 LRKNQRKLAP
-454 WLKRQN
+454 WLKREN
-460 IHCYRLYDADLPEY
+460 ISCYRLYDADLPEY

-480 YGSAVHV
+480 YGSAIHV

-507 ISDAVFAVL
+507 VSDAVFAVL
-516 KPEQSEFYVKQRQRQ
+516 KPEQSEFFVKQRQRQ

-544 QQDNKSAFE
+544 QQAARRAFE
-553 VMENGARYEVNLA
+553 IVENGARYEVNLED
-566 NYLDSGLFLDHRPV
+566 YLDSGLFLDHRPV

-603 TVQVVL
+603 TVQVAM
-609 AGAKES
+609 AGAGES

-621 NTYLDW
+621 NTYIDW

-635 KLDLDRHKLLRAD
+635 KLDTVRHKLLRAD
-648 CMSWLAATEGE
+648 CLSWLAATEGAGLE
-659 DLEGS
+659 DS

-688 RDHQRLIEQCMG
+688 RDHQRLVEQCMG

-712 NFRRFKLAAE
+712 NFRRFKLAPE
-722 LEQEFAVENISPAT
+722 LAAHFAVENISPAT

-747 HQCWLFRK
+747 HQCWLIRK
-755 PGEQST
+755 NNS

>member
-1 MKDHNT
+1 MKDQNIPN
-7 QSYWFTSCPKGLESL
+7 YWFSSCPKGLEGL
-22 LLNELEGFGLSQLR
+22 LLKELESLGLSQLR

-70 FSLASADELYA
+70 FPVASADELYA
-81 GVAAVNWTEHFTA
+81 GVSAVNWTEHFSD
-94 QSSIAIDFIGTGEG
+94 QVSIAIDFIGTGEG

-113 YGAQRVKDAIV
+113 YGAQRVKDGIV
-124 DHFRETTGQRPDV
+124 DHFREATGNRPDV

-148 RFAREKLTLSLDFSG
+148 RFAREKVTLSLDFSG
-163 DSLHKRG
+163 ESLHKRG
-170 YRIAQTT
+170 YRIAQTA

-199 ALIDPMCGSGTL
+199 ALVDPMCGSGTL
-211 LIEGAMMAADIAP
+211 LIEAAMMAADIAP
-224 SLQRET
+224 SLQRQR
-230 FGFSHWHG
+230 FGFSRWHG
-238 HQPELWQALRDEAYE
+238 HQPDMWQALRDEAVE
-253 RRERGLQGRLPLI
+253 RRERGLAAQLPLI
-266 IGYDQ
+266 CGYDQ

-279 QRNVEQAGLSE
+279 ERNVEQVGLSE
-290 FITLKRQPVDTLQRP
+290 YIELKRQPVSALQRP
-305 LLGDG
+305 VLPET
-310 STGLVLTNPPYGA
+310 STGLLLTNPPYGA
-323 RLGDQESL
+323 RLGDQETL
-331 KGLYQELGT
+331 KGLYQELGD
-340 VLKGEFG
+340 VLKSEFA
-347 GWSAGV
+347 GWSAGI

-377 AIPSQLLLFDLFK
+377 AIPSQLLLFELFK
-390 GERVSQYDA
+390 GERVSKPDV
-399 ANSNASATA
+399 A
-408 KSMGNDSGKGSGKER
+408 KEGG
-423 SVNPWGAS
+423 VNPWGKS

-444 LRKNQRKFAP
+444 LRKNQRKLAH
-454 WLKRQN
+454 WLKKQN
-460 IHCYRLYDADLPEY
+460 ISCYRLYDADLPEY

-480 YGSAVHV
+480 YGSAIHV

-507 ISDAVFAVL
+507 VSDAVFAVL
-516 KPEQSEFYVKQRQRQ
+516 KPDQSEFFVKQRQRQ

-544 QQDNKSAFE
+544 QHTGKRAFE
-553 VMENGARYEVNLA
+553 IMEHGARYEVNLA
-566 NYLDSGLFLDHRPV
+566 DYLDSGLFLDHRPV

-603 TVQVVL
+603 TVQVAL
-609 AGAKES
+609 AGAGES

-621 NTYLDW
+621 NTYIDW

-635 KLDLDRHKLLRAD
+635 KLDTGRHKLLRAD
-648 CMSWLAATEGE
+648 CLSWLAATEGAGLE
-659 DLEGS
+659 DS

-688 RDHQRLIEQCMG
+688 RDHQRLVEQCMG
-700 LLSDDGVLVFSN
+700 LLSEDGVLVFSN
-712 NFRRFKLAAE
+712 NFRRFKLAPE
-722 LEQEFAVENISPAT
+722 LEARFAVENISPAT

-747 HQCWLFRK
+747 HQCWLIRK
-755 PGEQST
+755 HN